1 MLEPR
6 EFEERYPA
14 DELKEELP
22 ERPISSL
29 RDIQF
34 LYGRLYT
41 LATAG
46 GGEYAAYLTPDQ
58 ASDLFD
64 EPESLIVAR
73 ADLSG
78 EEPRLDPEQPVTVT
92 KYNRDI
98 VSKVAHCKYNA
109 ARGFDHSITHRS
121 GQNSDLG
128 KLTRYLKER
137 FTAWATDDVIQG
149 VADDHE
155 EGWIVDGLATLGESE
170 HEMERLESALEAELG
185 GSTTALLTV
194 RVRLE
199 PDGPYQW
206 PGDEDV
212 DIFNAA
218 MRARKLSKLV
228 SKGKASESAGTATD
242 LITGIEARTV
252 GTAEDPL
259 NYYLGKQMEK
269 FPGFDPDEAW
279 RIHPVSEDA
288 AVTIM
293 NAETFVDACTYSTYG
308 ASVYYLP
315 YFLGYIKPKD
325 AYLLY
330 DLLYEAVGDGE
341 MTPIETAYER
351 LGPGGVHQELELRFY
366 VAAVMKHQMSRYDVF
381 GDTLDGSLIYPV
393 DLAAAHR
400 EILNSW
406 VFDVEDVRETR
417 ISPAMPTYDDW
428 SLLQNVDYVDT
439 VATGAYFY
447 STFSYS
453 DDDQNASADDERIRA
468 LVSVL
473 AGDPLSVESVLSEY
487 VTRLLEDYNDSF
499 PSLLIAA
506 QFAQLCA
513 LASEGLLVADN
524 ERYET
529 ITEDPAYERSQ
540 VMETTDTAI
549 RADGGTR
556 AAARAAKLEQFIE
569 ETPAFDNDERLG
581 SFLLGVLV
589 GQIGGYQQSSEGRST
604 TVVDQ
609 YTIKSMTKS
618 RIKRI
623 TEEVLD
629 KNVVYSRENRMR
641 STMYA
646 EVVDRIVET
655 FTRAEREP
663 EDWQITSDDLRFYY
677 GLGVAYGLNNWTDN
691 AEKDQEATKTE
702 D

>member
-6 EFEERYPA
+6 EFEDEYPA
-14 DELKEELP
+14 EKLKDDLP
-22 ERPISSL
+22 DRPISSL
-29 RDIQF
+29 RDIQY

-58 ASDLFD
+58 ATDLFD
-64 EPESLIVAR
+64 EPESLIIAR

-78 EEPRLDPEQPVTVT
+78 EQPRLDPDRPVAVT
-92 KYNRDI
+92 KYSRDL
-98 VSKVAHCKYNA
+98 VSRVAHCKYNA

-121 GQNSDLG
+121 GRNSGLE
-128 KLTRYLKER
+128 KLTRYLNER
-137 FTAWATDDVIQG
+137 FTAWATDDVIQT

-155 EGWIVDGLATLGESE
+155 EGWIVDALAELGENE
-170 HEMERLESALEAELG
+170 AEMDRLESALEAELG

-199 PDGPYQW
+199 PNGPYLW

-212 DIFNAA
+212 DVFNAA

-228 SKGKASESAGTATD
+228 SKGKATESAGTATD

-279 RIHPVSEDA
+279 RTHPVSEDA

-293 NAETFVDACTYSTYG
+293 NAETFIDACTYSTYG

-315 YFLGYIKPKD
+315 YFLGYVEPED

-330 DLLYEAVGDGE
+330 DLLYEAVEDGE

-351 LGPGGVHQELELRFY
+351 LGPGGVYQELELRFY

-400 EILNSW
+400 EVLNSW

-417 ISPAMPTYDDW
+417 ISPPMPTYEEW

-447 STFSYS
+447 STFSHG

-487 VTRLLEDYNDSF
+487 VTRLLEDNSDSF
-499 PSLLIAA
+499 PRLLIAA

-513 LASEGLLVADN
+513 LASEGLLVADD
-524 ERYET
+524 ERYEA
-529 ITEDPAYERSQ
+529 ITEDPAYESSQ
-540 VMETTDTAI
+540 FMQTTDTPV
-549 RADGGTR
+549 RADGGSR
-556 AAARAAKLEQFIE
+556 AAARAAKLEQFID
-569 ETPAFDNDERLG
+569 ETPAFENDERQG

-589 GQIGGYQQSSEGRST
+589 GQIGGYQQGSEGRST

-609 YTIKSMTKS
+609 YPIKSMTKT

-655 FTRAEREP
+655 FTHTEREP
-663 EDWQITSDDLRFYY
+663 EDWEITSDDLRFYY
-677 GLGVAYGLNNWTDN
+677 GLGVSYGLNNWTEGEEEEN
-691 AEKDQEATKTE
+691 TTETE